1 MHRNKDYAMG
11 TIGNLYFIH
20 PAHPS
25 DFPAAGD
32 ILTTNETGAFLWKQM
47 EHEISLDE
55 LTKLLAD
62 YYEIETDLAK
72 EDIQN
77 FIGQLQKI
85 NAVENK
91 GENINASHLS

>member
-1 MHRNKDYAMG
+1 MHQKKDYAMG

-47 EHEISLDE
+47 EQEISLEE
-55 LTKLLAD
+55 LTKQFAD
-62 YYEIETDLAK
+62 YYEIGADLAK

-85 NAVENK
+85 NAIEN
-91 GENINASHLS
+91 G